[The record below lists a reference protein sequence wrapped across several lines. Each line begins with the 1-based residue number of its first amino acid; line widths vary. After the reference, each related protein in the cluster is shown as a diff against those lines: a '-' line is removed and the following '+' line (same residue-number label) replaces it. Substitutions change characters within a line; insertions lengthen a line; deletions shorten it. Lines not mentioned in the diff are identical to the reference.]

1 MNKTIAY
8 MIAVIFE
15 AITIGL
21 IVRYTNYEV
30 AILILLIEINCRMS
44 IKDQKAKKGN
54 LYFGNTKECDLS
66 NVQDQ

>member
-21 IVRYTNYEV
+21 IVKYTNYEV

-44 IKDQKAKKGN
+44 IKD
-54 LYFGNTKECDLS
+54 
-66 NVQDQ
+66 